1 MSHINECKLVLSSDM
16 KNWKLGVTITKL
28 DNSQTIKKATRFKT
42 QKMGRQTKNSLQKNG
57 SAHEL
62 NWPPR
67 F

>member
-42 QKMGRQTKNSLQKNG
+42 QKMGRQTKNSLQTKKWL
-57 SAHEL
+57 ST
-62 NWPPR
+62 
-67 F
+67 